1 MAGAGEVRWLAPGT
15 LAGREQGQRAWNPG
29 RLTTR
34 ERGRGSRATWARGS
48 FAGRSL
54 QRARQRLNS
63 MPAMPQPSMAESSQM
78 GLGAGQSGSLSRP
91 QTFCKSICNMTV
103 SNSQGVRLL

>member
-1 MAGAGEVRWLAPGT
+1 
-15 LAGREQGQRAWNPG
+15 
-29 RLTTR
+29 
-34 ERGRGSRATWARGS
+34 
-48 FAGRSL
+48 
-54 QRARQRLNS
+54 